1 MKYICKSQK
10 ICVFECTIHNVAFVI
25 ILNSWYIY
33 IPTGRYGEGSTIG
46 MDTKS
51 LIIDIATSLFQQ
63 KGYVA
68 VGLNE
73 ILKACNLSKG
83 ALYHHFPNGK
93 EELLIA
99 CLQTM
104 NEAITLDMEDIFRN
118 YHTTQTAIQAMIE
131 KLVKQFDRDGMIT
144 GYTFSSIVSE
154 VGSLSEPVREACALS
169 FTKIEEI
176 YADKLIADGFPKE
189 VSISIALLMTA
200 SIEGAIMLCLTQ
212 KSSDPL
218 KTIAQVLPNVLKG
231 FQ

>member
-1 MKYICKSQK
+1 
-10 ICVFECTIHNVAFVI
+10 
-25 ILNSWYIY
+25 
-33 IPTGRYGEGSTIG
+33 

-51 LIIDIATSLFQQ
+51 LIIDISTSLFQQ

-99 CLQTM
+99 CLHAM
-104 NEAITLDMEDIFRN
+104 NEVITTDIEEIFQH
-118 YHTTQTAIQAMIE
+118 YPSTQSATQAMIE
-131 KLVKQFDRDGMIT
+131 KLVFQFDRDGMIT

-169 FTKIEEI
+169 FTKMQKI
-176 YADKLIADGFPKE
+176 YSNKLVADGFSKE
-189 VSISIALLMTA
+189 TTNSMALLMTA

-218 KTIAQVLPNVLKG
+218 KVISQVLPNLLKD
-231 FQ
+231 FH